1 VWVKVLDQALDQPQ
15 GQVIKLKEIL
25 AQTLT
30 DSVLVKDKWL
40 PQVQVMQTLK
50 DRDQVKAFL

>member
-1 VWVKVLDQALDQPQ
+1 MWVKVLDQALDQPQ

>member
-25 AQTLT
+25 VQTLT

-40 PQVQVMQTLK
+40 PQVQVMLTLK
-50 DRDQVKAFL
+50 DRDQVKALL